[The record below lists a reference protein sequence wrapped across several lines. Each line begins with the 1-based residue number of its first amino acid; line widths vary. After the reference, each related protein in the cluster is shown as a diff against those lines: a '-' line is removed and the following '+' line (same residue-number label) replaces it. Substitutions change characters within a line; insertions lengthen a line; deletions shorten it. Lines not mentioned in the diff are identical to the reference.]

1 MKLPDRYVALRNV
14 GLLQRQ
20 AGVDPQVAE
29 LVKSFARLRL
39 DAGEEVTYEFGE
51 FSASSIEAR
60 LYRRLVA
67 VNGENVDLRFLRFMA
82 TYGASFTRRGLPVIY
97 SAEHLARHLAL
108 APHDLFRLSA
118 QPSRHYR
125 EFRVPKARGGERR
138 LLSPQGTL
146 RRVQGWLLHRM
157 LNRCEPHQAAQAF
170 TRGRSIATNAR
181 VHEHRKVVVS
191 LDLEEFFP
199 SVRAGAVRRVF
210 ERLGY
215 PYSVASLLAALCT
228 VDGGLPQGAPTSPAL
243 SNLVNVRL
251 DRRFAA
257 LGARLGFS
265 YTRYA
270 DDLVMS
276 SDDERLPALL
286 PFFREVIR
294 SEGYRVNEAKTRVM
308 RSGTAQEV
316 TGLVTNLRAGLKRHH
331 RRLLRAMVHRLRT
344 QGPSTLVASSRR
356 GSTSG
361 DPVRVLRGHLAFL
374 NMVEPDRAA
383 QLVRQLPRHI

>member
-1 MKLPDRYVALRNV
+1 M
-14 GLLQRQ
+14 
-20 AGVDPQVAE
+20 
-29 LVKSFARLRL
+29 
-39 DAGEEVTYEFGE
+39 
-51 FSASSIEAR
+51 
-60 LYRRLVA
+60 A
-67 VNGENVDLRFLRFMA
+67 V
-82 TYGASFTRRGLPVIY
+82 YGAGFKRRGLPVIF
-97 SAEHLARHLAL
+97 SVEHLARHLAV
-108 APHDLFRLSA
+108 APRELFRLSA
-118 QPSRHYR
+118 QTSRHYR

-138 LLSPQGTL
+138 LMSPQGTL
-146 RRVQGWLLHRM
+146 RRVQGWILHRM

-170 TRGRSIATNAR
+170 ARGRSIATNAR
-181 VHEHRKVVVS
+181 VHEHRRVVVS

-199 SVRAGAVRRVF
+199 SVRVAAVRRVF
-210 ERLGY
+210 EQLGY
-215 PYSVASLLAALCT
+215 PYSVASLLASLCT

-243 SNLVNVRL
+243 SNMVNVRL
-251 DRRFAA
+251 DRRFTA

-286 PFFREVIR
+286 AFFREVIQ

-316 TGLVTNLRAGLKRHH
+316 TGLVTNVRAGLKRHH

-344 QGPSTLVASSRR
+344 HGPSALVVSSRR
-356 GSTSG
+356 GSRTD

-374 NMVEPDRAA
+374 NMVEPARAA
-383 QLVRQLPRHI
+383 QLVRQLPTL